1 MDDISGTLTA
11 KSNQLNADDLLGGPI
26 TVRIVRVLAG
36 DSAEQPVAVHIDG
49 GHRPWM
55 PCKTTR
61 RILAA
66 LWGPKTGPWIGRSI
80 TLYRD
85 SEVKWG
91 GQQVGGIRI
100 RAMSHIDSVT
110 RLALQETKKSKA
122 MHEIH
127 PLRVENAAA
136 TNPLPGFLDAV
147 RGKLGL
153 DPTQVQAWAASSGVG
168 LASMDRAALGV
179 LFRAISPGGD
189 RRADL
194 DAFLA
199 APTLRESGPASDGY
213 DDELPEGEGLDLD
226 GAK

>member
-1 MDDISGTLTA
+1 MDDISSTLTA

-26 TVRIVRVLAG
+26 TVRIVRVVAG

-85 SEVKWG
+85 ADVKWG
-91 GQQVGGIRI
+91 GQAVGGIRI
-100 RAMSHIDSVT
+100 KAMSHIDGPA
-110 RLALQETKKSKA
+110 RLALQETKKSKS
-122 MHEIH
+122 MHEIQ
-127 PLRVENAAA
+127 PLRVENAAPV
-136 TNPLPGFLDAV
+136 NPLPGFLDAV
-147 RGKLGL
+147 RTKLDL
-153 DPTQVQAWAASSGVG
+153 DPTQVQAWASSAGVG
-168 LASMDRAALGV
+168 LASMDRAALGAMFKA
-179 LFRAISPGGD
+179 LSPGGAH
-189 RRADL
+189 RAEL

-199 APTLRESGPASDGY
+199 APTLRENGPTGDY
-213 DDELPEGEGLDLD
+213 DELPEGEGFPLD